1 MQNVEDFQR
10 SILVMDGLYGKGRM
24 GGRQVLI
31 YSCIKAQPG
40 NFIWSIQISDLIDKH
55 FELEM
60 GIDDFERHLEEIKA
74 NTSNWTAYFNL
85 LKKVIEDK
93 KFEIVERSNVVRM
106 SLDYPL
112 GEAVLK
118 GSFELK
124 KLQIDREKL
133 AIIVFQILDEPR
145 SLEPVPDKR
154 KRSESPKIRLAPVL
168 ASSSVPK
175 PVSTNRQ
182 VKRRKQKQIG
192 TKLAD

>member
-1 MQNVEDFQR
+1 M
-10 SILVMDGLYGKGRM
+10 GL
-24 GGRQVLI
+24 
-31 YSCIKAQPG
+31 
-40 NFIWSIQISDLIDKH
+40 
-55 FELEM
+55 E
-60 GIDDFERHLEEIKA
+60 DFERHVHESKA
-74 NTSNWTAYFNL
+74 NTSNWAAYFNL
-85 LKKVIEDK
+85 LKKVIADK
-93 KFEIVERSNVVRM
+93 KFEIVERSDVLRM

-124 KLQIDREKL
+124 KLRINREKL
-133 AIIVFQILDEPR
+133 AMIVFQILDEPR

-154 KRSESPKIRLAPVL
+154 KRSESPQIRQAPVL